1 MPLLYQLVQVL
12 LNKKDFNLLTSFL
25 GHLQNCQ
32 TLITLSIYKHNL
44 LVYSYNLDILAKLI
58 PFSEILWKHIHIFY
72 IYTTHIRL
80 RNWWRYHHHL
90 NVSWNTTLQFYFFF
104 CSENDAVKK
113 IFLIIVYGR
122 AFFHPYF
129 CYRYKNLI
137 YLVTL
142 QLWYGYGYWLHI
154 LLLFSWILFFDTCP
168 CLDCCLVLDLAFITS
183 TLNIYLVFDIPGY
196 IATVIR
202 LRLLASH
209 SFTVFLDTF
218 LWHLSLPWLLF
229 SVRFSFYNFY
239 LEHNFDFFSG
249 WSNFWYF
256 VLLRFAFTTF
266 FCNLSWLE
274 TFSPGFGIS
283 LVQLGS

>member
-1 MPLLYQLVQVL
+1 M
-12 LNKKDFNLLTSFL
+12 KSD
-25 GHLQNCQ
+25 
-32 TLITLSIYKHNL
+32 
-44 LVYSYNLDILAKLI
+44 LDILAKLI
-58 PFSEILWKHIHIFY
+58 PFSEILWKHIHTFY
-72 IYTTHIRL
+72 IYTTHKRL
-80 RNWWRYHHHL
+80 QNWWRHHHHL

-113 IFLIIVYGR
+113 IVLIIVYGR

-129 CYRYKNLI
+129 CYRYKSLI

-183 TLNIYLVFDIPGY
+183 TLNIYLDFDIPGY

-239 LEHNFDFFSG
+239 LEHIPG
-249 WSNFWYF
+249 LWYTWLHCNCDTVTATGF
-256 VLLRFAFTTF
+256 TF
-266 FCNLSWLE
+266 FYCFLGY
-274 TFSPGFGIS
+274 FSLS
-283 LVQLGS
+283 LVLALTAV